1 MNQRI
6 NTAAEYVV
14 TAVLAGLTVRL
25 VLDLRLFDGMTDASE
40 KYRALA
46 DAFTIPGITLI
57 MMWLLML
64 AAAGGIF
71 DGLGYAFSRA
81 VSGLIPGF
89 GGRKTEIYAE
99 YLERKAAARPGKH
112 CGFLLYEGVIC
123 TAAAVVFTALYYSV

>member
-14 TAVLAGLTVRL
+14 TAVLAGLTVQL
-25 VLDLRLFDGMTDASE
+25 ALDLRLFDGMTDASE

-64 AAAGGIF
+64 AAA
-71 DGLGYAFSRA
+71 
-81 VSGLIPGF
+81 
-89 GGRKTEIYAE
+89 
-99 YLERKAAARPGKH
+99 
-112 CGFLLYEGVIC
+112 EGV
-123 TAAAVVFTALYYSV
+123 FDR